1 MPSISIIVPVLN
13 EASGIAAALSALT
26 PLRRRGCEVIVVDGG
41 SNDGT
46 LNVAQTFADRVIV
59 AARGRASQQN
69 AGAQVAH
76 HEALLFLHADTRL
89 PADADRLILG
99 ALSKGADWGR
109 FDVCFGDPGDEVG
122 RLPAMLTV
130 VAFMMNWR
138 SRVTGIAT
146 GDQCLFVTRAAFE
159 CIGGFPVQ
167 PLMEDIDL
175 STRLKK
181 VSPPACLRDRVT
193 TSPRRWLRHGV
204 WRTILLMWWLRL
216 AYWLGVSPV
225 RLARWYGYK

>member
-1 MPSISIIVPVLN
+1 MNLSIVLPVLN
-13 EASGIAAALSALT
+13 EAPRLQATLQALAAL
-26 PLRRRGCEVIVVDGG
+26 RQRGCEVIVVDGG
-41 SNDGT
+41 SSDGT
-46 LNVAQTFADRVIV
+46 LNVAQPFADRVIV

-69 AGAQVAH
+69 AGAQVAN
-76 HEALLFLHADTRL
+76 HEALLFLHADTQL
-89 PADADRLILG
+89 PADADRLILDT
-99 ALSKGADWGR
+99 LSKGADWGR
-109 FDVCFGDPGDEVG
+109 FDVCFGDPGGEVG
-122 RLPAMLTV
+122 RLPAILNV

-159 CIGGFPVQ
+159 RTGGFPMQ
-167 PLMEDIDL
+167 PLMEDIEL
-175 STRLKK
+175 SRRIKK